1 VVEYQIRYLHFAL
14 AIGDEK
20 HMAKVLMVIAPE
32 RFRDEELFI
41 TKEELEKDGH
51 ETVIASTTRGDC
63 PGSRGGFASAALT
76 LAEVRTEDYDAVVF
90 VGGGGS
96 KIYFANEEALRIAK
110 EMYKRKTVVAAICLA
125 PVILANA
132 GVLKGKNATVAGTE
146 ARTLESKGAKYTG
159 PGVTVDGNIV
169 TGNAPKSSRL
179 FGQKINELL
188 KVRG

>member
-1 VVEYQIRYLHFAL
+1 
-14 AIGDEK
+14 
-20 HMAKVLMVIAPE
+20 MAKVLMIIAPE
-32 RFRDEELFI
+32 RFRDEELFV

-51 ETVIASTTRGDC
+51 ETVVASTVKGIC
-63 PGSRGGFASAALT
+63 PGSRGGFATSTLT
-76 LAEVRTEDYDAVVF
+76 LNEVKTGDYDAVVF

-96 KIYFANEEALRIAK
+96 KVYFANEEVLLIAK

-146 ARTLESKGAKYTG
+146 AKTIENKGAKYMG

-188 KVRG
+188 KSRGL